1 MRHTLQFIAI
11 HFARALVA
19 PKVHF
24 NANPVPPKEPT
35 MTSRLTAIALIFAVF
50 STASLAFATTLHHDA
65 QTKPAAQQVRVVEL
79 ERVVITAKRL
89 PREVR

>member
-11 HFARALVA
+11 HFARALVSS
-19 PKVHF
+19 KVHF

>member
-11 HFARALVA
+11 HFARALVSS
-19 PKVHF
+19 KVHF

-65 QTKPAAQQVRVVEL
+65 QAKPAAQQVRVVEL